1 MRLNSVSAR
10 SLATRENTARVIPY
24 PRVCGTLRALCACLW
39 SYVPKC
45 YFSLTCTLF
54 QVPSV
59 GTNNAMSYHCLL
71 SSSVLPP
78 QWGHIFALVFV
89 CLFISRATQYLEG
102 WDAWLANKSWLDFDG
117 GLDHDTGIFTRSF
130 TIAVC
135 RTDLRQKS
143 AVYEYF
149 YSS

>member
-1 MRLNSVSAR
+1 MCVSRISGVSQSVKQCSTCSIYADGRRLDTTDWKRAHGLLCLTLWPTVHLRNDPAKHSRSCCTSGPMRLNSVSAR

-78 QWGHIFALVFV
+78 Q
-89 CLFISRATQYLEG
+89 
-102 WDAWLANKSWLDFDG
+102 
-117 GLDHDTGIFTRSF
+117 
-130 TIAVC
+130 
-135 RTDLRQKS
+135 
-143 AVYEYF
+143 
-149 YSS
+149 